1 MLCYE
6 VVSYE
11 CVDVVMICHLAVRS
25 AGQYSLLHTFNFSL
39 HHPYGVGSVLY
50 QPQHRIIIVA
60 AAGNSKRPSTLCTLL
75 CHSMLK
81 SLCGSI
87 LLVYPKFL
95 SFLPLSFD
103 Y

>member
-81 SLCGSI
+81 SLCGNITCVSKVFI
-87 LLVYPKFL
+87 ISSPFI
-95 SFLPLSFD
+95 
-103 Y
+103 